1 MKKMKNTKLVG
12 KDLILTGALTAL
24 MFAIYMV
31 ISIAMSFAGP
41 ATNVFYPPA
50 VSVVNGIVMMLLL
63 AKVPKRGALSIAGII
78 QGLLSFLVGAFWT
91 VGTGLIVGALLS
103 DFLIIGKDDIS
114 TKKMIA
120 AYSVFSGIF
129 TFGAIAPMNLLREA
143 FMDLTLRNGV
153 SQEYVDGLIKMTQ
166 WPMLTI
172 IIIAGFAG
180 GLIGGLLGLKILKK
194 HFVKAGLVQA

>member
-1 MKKMKNTKLVG
+1 MENKKLVG

-24 MFAIYMV
+24 MFVIYMIV
-31 ISIAMSFAGP
+31 SIAMSLAGP
-41 ATNVFYPPA
+41 VTNVFYPPV
-50 VSVVNGIVMMLLL
+50 VSVANGIVMMLLL
-63 AKVPKRGALSIAGII
+63 AKVPKCGALSIAGVI
-78 QGLLSFLVGAFWT
+78 QGLLTFLVGAFWT
-91 VGTGLIVGALLS
+91 VGTGLIVGALLA
-103 DFLIIGKDDIS
+103 DFLIIRGKEIS

-129 TFGAIAPMNLLREA
+129 TFGAISPMNIFRDA

-153 SQEYVDGLIKMTQ
+153 SQEYVDGLIRMTE

-180 GLIGGLLGLKILKK
+180 GFIGALIGLKVLKK
-194 HFVKAGLVQA
+194 HFVKAGLVQG

>member
-1 MKKMKNTKLVG
+1 MKNTKLIG

-24 MFAIYMV
+24 MFIIYMI
-31 ISIAMSFAGP
+31 ISIVMSLAGP
-41 ATNVFYPPA
+41 VTNVFYPPV

-63 AKVPKRGALSIAGII
+63 AKVPKFGALSIAGVI

-91 VGTGLIVGALLS
+91 VGTGLIVGALVA
-103 DFLIIGKDDIS
+103 DFFIIGKKEIT

-129 TFGAIAPMNLLREA
+129 TFGAIAPMNILRDA
-143 FMDLTLRNGV
+143 FMQTTLKNGL

-172 IIIAGFAG
+172 IVIAGFVG
-180 GLIGGLLGLKILKK
+180 GFLGGLLGLKVLKK